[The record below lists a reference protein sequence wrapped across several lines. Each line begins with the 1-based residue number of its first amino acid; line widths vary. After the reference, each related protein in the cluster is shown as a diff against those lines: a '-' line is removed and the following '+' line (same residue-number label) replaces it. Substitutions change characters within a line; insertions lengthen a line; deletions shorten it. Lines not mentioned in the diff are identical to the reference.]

1 MPGCMAVFNNDRLRG
16 FVRYF
21 EPFGNR
27 IRYIAVFDNKNQT
40 TGQLTSRFRK
50 LCELFVG
57 LAANRALR
65 AMLENENGIG
75 FR

>member
-1 MPGCMAVFNNDRLRG
+1 M
-16 FVRYF
+16 RYF

-50 LCELFVG
+50 LRSNSVG
-57 LAANRALR
+57 GIDGQSFFGGRNIVSF
-65 AMLENENGIG
+65 MLSGEKM
-75 FR
+75 